1 MKKAL
6 LYLLA
11 FIVVQFVCTYGI
23 LVPWV
28 MAGGQTLPQALNSLA
43 YGVAAYNAPM
53 LLVSS
58 AVTSIVLIALFL
70 SLRWC
75 VVSRHYLRTRPW
87 GVLFWASLIA
97 IGAAIPSQ
105 WLIEK
110 LQFEDNNAMLF
121 SIMMSTPWGYVVL
134 CLLAPLAEEMVFRG
148 AILRSLLGSYKPWL
162 AIFISAIFFCVV
174 HANPA
179 QMPHAFF
186 IGLLMGWMYWRTGSI
201 LPGVALHWVNNTI
214 AYVTYRLMPGMED
227 MTLGQLFGSEG
238 RALMSVAF
246 SFCILLPAIY
256 QLHIRMRRE

>member
-1 MKKAL
+1 MKNAL
-6 LYLLA
+6 IYT
-11 FIVVQFVCTYGI
+11 IVFAAIQVVVSMLVQGVWM
-23 LVPWV
+23 LVMGKESAMNATGMIIT
-28 MAGGQTLPQALNSLA
+28 MAVFS
-43 YGVAAYNAPM
+43 
-53 LLVSS
+53 
-58 AVTSIVLIALFL
+58 VLTMVVFL
-70 SLRWC
+70 WAKWS
-75 VVSRHYLRTRPW
+75 VVSRHWVRTRPW
-87 GVLFWASLIA
+87 FVLFWCVLAAL
-97 IGAAIPSQ
+97 GALIPSVWIQ
-105 WLIEK
+105 EHMPELPNIVEGE
-110 LQFEDNNAMLF
+110 FDM
-121 SIMMSTPWGYVVL
+121 IMKDRWGYLVVG
-134 CLLAPLAEEMVFRG
+134 LLAPLAEEMVFRG

-179 QMPHAFF
+179 QMPHAFL